1 MQATLVLTL
10 IGVDRPGLVKALSNT
25 ATKHGANWEASR
37 MSRLGGRFAGL
48 LQVTLEPSHAEAL
61 RRDLEALSEHGLKV
75 VVEESA
81 QVEPRQDWQNVR
93 LELLG
98 TDRVGITHRVAQTL
112 AELGVNVDELQTEC
126 TSAPMSGGELFK
138 LSAMLACP
146 PTVSLE
152 HLRSELERVEDDLMV
167 DIDVNPD
174 DTPSRAGGA

>member
-1 MQATLVLTL
+1 MKATLVLTL
-10 IGVDRPGLVKALSNT
+10 IGIDRPGLVKAISNV

-37 MSRLGGRFAGL
+37 MARLGGRFAGL
-48 LQVTLEPSHAEAL
+48 LLVTLEPSRAEAL
-61 RRDLEALSEHGLKV
+61 RRDLEALSDHGLKV

-81 QVEPRQDWQNVR
+81 RAEPRQDWQSLK

-112 AELGVNVDELQTEC
+112 AELGINVDELQTEC
-126 TSAPMSGGELFK
+126 TSAPISGGELFK
-138 LSAMLACP
+138 LSATLACP

-152 HLRSELERVEDDLMV
+152 RLRSELERVENDLMV

-174 DTPSRAGGA
+174 AAAPSSAR

>member
-75 VVEESA
+75 VVEGVESLA
-81 QVEPRQDWQNVR
+81 Q
-93 LELLG
+93 LELLSDWG
-98 TDRVGITHRVAQTL
+98 CDLYQGFLGAGAL
-112 AELGVNVDELQTEC
+112 DEAELARFVI
-126 TSAPMSGGELFK
+126 TS
-138 LSAMLACP
+138 SALA
-146 PTVSLE
+146 
-152 HLRSELERVEDDLMV
+152 D
-167 DIDVNPD
+167 
-174 DTPSRAGGA
+174 AA